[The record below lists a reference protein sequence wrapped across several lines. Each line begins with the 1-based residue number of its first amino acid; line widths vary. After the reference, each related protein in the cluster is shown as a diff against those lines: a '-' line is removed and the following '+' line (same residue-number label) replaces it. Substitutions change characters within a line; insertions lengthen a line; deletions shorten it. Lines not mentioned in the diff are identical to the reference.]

1 MENFRQ
7 KLSLKP
13 IKAFGKD
20 IWKFIIHRIKLYF
33 LLIMISFKLIDRNKE
48 KMCFLMD
55 KNYHYGF
62 LIETIIL
69 KLTLM
74 RESWPHYKY
83 NEKEL
88 ETLDI
93 LISKGTE
100 LLDILEKE
108 DVENHLRSKEYQ
120 IKQKQFFDLLNQELI
135 ELFY

>member
-1 MENFRQ
+1 MENFLQ
-7 KLSLKP
+7 KLSLKLNEFW
-13 IKAFGKD
+13 IKEWERFK
-20 IWKFIIHRIKLYF
+20 KTTKLYF
-33 LLIMISFKLIDRNKE
+33 LPLTISFKLTNKNKE
-48 KMCFLMD
+48 QMYFLMD

-69 KLTLM
+69 KLKLM

-83 NEKEL
+83 NEKDI

-100 LLDILEKE
+100 ILDILEIE
-108 DVENHLRSKEYQ
+108 DKENHLRSKEYQ
-120 IKQKQFFDLLNQELI
+120 TKQKQFFDLLNVSLP